1 MDNFFEKP
9 QKRDGIELNL
19 VPIIDMLTTVIFFLL
34 LSTVFIAMNKLTV
47 PPSKV
52 STVSDPIAPPPLAAT
67 LLVGADQAQ
76 QKVEVRMSWTGKAP
90 GQMSQSIAVQDLATK
105 PDALVEAT
113 HKLAD
118 QFHQR
123 FPDEKTVRV
132 GMSRE
137 LPYQYLISAMD
148 GVRDAMPDLVLISYQ
163 ESEARFKGGTQ

>member
-67 LLVGADQAQ
+67 LLVGTHPEE
-76 QKVEVRMSWTGKAP
+76 QKIEVRMSWIGRSP
-90 GQMSQSIAVQDLATK
+90 GQMSKSVSIQDATTK
-105 PDALVEAT
+105 ADAIVEAT

-118 QFHQR
+118 QF
-123 FPDEKTVRV
+123 
-132 GMSRE
+132 
-137 LPYQYLISAMD
+137 
-148 GVRDAMPDLVLISYQ
+148 
-163 ESEARFKGGTQ
+163 